1 VDEDLLEDRKD
12 QINKLIYD
20 KLVSLFTTVDNLAE
34 FYNMIRM
41 GEIKYQECDIKLF
54 FEKAVTVSKNNYDLE
69 DINIKVEFDLA
80 SPTIQYPQI
89 YFENLVYNLVSN
101 SMKYRSK
108 DRPLI
113 LQITTHELNSQ
124 GTELIF
130 RDNGMGMNLEYFRNK
145 IFKFGTSYHN
155 LEESNGTGL
164 FIVKSQLTRLNDSI
178 DVKSEEG
185 EFTEFLINLNKDG
198 KKELGYS

>member
-1 VDEDLLEDRKD
+1 
-12 QINKLIYD
+12 
-20 KLVSLFTTVDNLAE
+20 
-34 FYNMIRM
+34 
-41 GEIKYQECDIKLF
+41 
-54 FEKAVTVSKNNYDLE
+54 
-69 DINIKVEFDLA
+69 
-80 SPTIQYPQI
+80 
-89 YFENLVYNLVSN
+89 
-101 SMKYRSK
+101 MKYRSK